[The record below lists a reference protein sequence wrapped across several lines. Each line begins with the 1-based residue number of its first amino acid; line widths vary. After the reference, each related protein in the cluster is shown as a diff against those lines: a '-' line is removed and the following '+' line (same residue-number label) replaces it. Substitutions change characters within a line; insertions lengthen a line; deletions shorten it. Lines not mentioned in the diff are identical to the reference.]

1 MNDYRDERMKIFPKS
16 IDIGEY
22 LRSSAVIDYMNESVS
37 GLADTLF
44 EKSGNNMDYIRRAYE
59 YVRDRIPHS
68 ADIDAE
74 EVPCTASEVLE
85 TGHGICF
92 AKYSCLCLISRPGQE
107 FSRLY
112 SRGVIK
118 QQEFS
123 HLHRQ

>member
-1 MNDYRDERMKIFPKS
+1 MKIFPKS

-92 AKYSCLCLISRPGQE
+92 AK
-107 FSRLY
+107 
-112 SRGVIK
+112 
-118 QQEFS
+118 S
-123 HLHRQ
+123 HLLAALLRYKGIPTQQAQQIAN